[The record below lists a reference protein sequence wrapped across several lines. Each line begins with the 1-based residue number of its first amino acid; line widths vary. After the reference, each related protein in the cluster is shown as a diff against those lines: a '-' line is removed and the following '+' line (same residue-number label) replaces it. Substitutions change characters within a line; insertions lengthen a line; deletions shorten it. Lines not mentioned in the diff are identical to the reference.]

1 MLQEKKIAIFYILE
15 ILKEYTDI
23 DHPLTQA
30 EIGQKLNMIYHI
42 ELERK
47 SIAANL
53 QILSE
58 DLNFDINKCQ
68 GGGYYLGER
77 ELDETEIKFLIDAIF
92 SSKIIPGKEAH
103 TLAKKLSN
111 NLSKYKRKDYN
122 FIYKS
127 EDISRTSNKE
137 LFYNIDI
144 INEAIKNNKMISFK
158 YLDYDELG
166 NETERYDGFR
176 YKVSPYFMINNIGK
190 YYLVGK
196 YYKYDN
202 HTNYKMDYIKDIKI
216 EDESLTPIKDVKTL
230 GEKFKISE
238 YINNH
243 VYIFGGNVINAK
255 LELISNAA
263 VMVLRDWFGKQA
275 RIVKENDKRYAYIK
289 SEGRAL
295 FYWLLQYQE
304 DVVVVEPK
312 ELREKVINRLK
323 KTLERYGEIGNG
335 N

>member
-42 ELERK
+42 DLERK

-111 NLSKYKRKDYN
+111 NLSKYKRKD
-122 FIYKS
+122 
-127 EDISRTSNKE
+127 
-137 LFYNIDI
+137 
-144 INEAIKNNKMISFK
+144 
-158 YLDYDELG
+158 
-166 NETERYDGFR
+166 
-176 YKVSPYFMINNIGK
+176 
-190 YYLVGK
+190 
-196 YYKYDN
+196 
-202 HTNYKMDYIKDIKI
+202 
-216 EDESLTPIKDVKTL
+216 
-230 GEKFKISE
+230 
-238 YINNH
+238 
-243 VYIFGGNVINAK
+243 
-255 LELISNAA
+255 
-263 VMVLRDWFGKQA
+263 
-275 RIVKENDKRYAYIK
+275 
-289 SEGRAL
+289 
-295 FYWLLQYQE
+295 
-304 DVVVVEPK
+304 
-312 ELREKVINRLK
+312 
-323 KTLERYGEIGNG
+323 
-335 N
+335 